1 MAVPNINLFLGY
13 VENLR
18 GKKSDDKY
26 VKEHFD
32 ERRFYSCSKD
42 YNYVSYVNNGS
53 QEKLDDVEYSGN
65 KEKITGVFNKTGLL
79 SDEMIKELKTS
90 LKETESTIW
99 HGVISFTEDFGNR
112 YCDSFEKAFDLMKTE
127 FPKFLKNAKLNPD
140 NIEWFAGLH
149 ENTDNKHIHFSFYE
163 KAPLRYRRYCKHK
176 CYSDGMLPKDAINKF
191 KISMELKLLN
201 ISSDIIDKRKTLT
214 TEIKKQLE
222 LGVFMKKIHSLIF
235 ILPEKGRMSYDSEN
249 VKEYKPQ
256 INAVINAIIKSDIGL
271 NKKLTA
277 FDTILSARDEE
288 IKRIYG
294 NMKVDYAEK
303 LLRDKVINDL
313 YRRLGNLVLLTVKDI
328 RKKQRE
334 LDYNTKNRLVLK
346 RIEKNKRK
354 ILLKKCFQLNDM
366 VNDEIISAFEAYMSK
381 LNEAK
386 YHRLKEEGYLD

>member
-42 YNYVSYVNNGS
+42 YNYVSYVTNGS
-53 QEKLDDVEYSGN
+53 QEKLDYVEYSGN
-65 KEKITGVFNKTGLL
+65 KEKSTGVFNKTGLL

-191 KISMELKLLN
+191 KLSMELKLLN

-256 INAVINAIIKSDIGL
+256 INAVINAIIKSDIAL

-294 NMKVDYAEK
+294 NMKVDYTEK

-366 VNDEIISAFEAYMSK
+366 VNDEIISAFEDYMSK